1 MHFMDIYEPIKG
13 SFFDVTRI
21 PVEKNS
27 QTCQSYENIKKT
39 FMTNSE
45 HLNVQN
51 LRIVAVKGA
60 FIPRVNWI
68 IMLKEFMTRVVRMHA
83 VYVQRPFTRGVI

>member
-13 SFFDVTRI
+13 SFFDVIRI

-27 QTCQSYENIKKT
+27 QTCQSYGSIRKT

-60 FIPRVNWI
+60 FIHRVN
-68 IMLKEFMTRVVRMHA
+68 
-83 VYVQRPFTRGVI
+83 